1 MTQTCPHC
9 HAANRD
15 TARFCAQCS
24 RPLRQQCPHC
34 GAMNSIRSHFCN
46 HCGKPMAHRQS
57 YQGAIPM
64 AQEPRCPQCGRVNP
78 AGSRFCN
85 GCGAA
90 LPSSLQRRHSDGAP
104 PPLKRRH
111 SDGAPSTGP
120 QHQFPPPSAPSPPE
134 STTGSLAPQS
144 VLSGRYVI
152 SRCVGRGGMGAVYQ
166 AADIR
171 IPGKTWAIKEM
182 SDAAI
187 TNPLE
192 KQHAIAAFRQ
202 EALMLARLDH
212 PNLPK
217 VTDHFAEGGKQYL
230 VMDFIVGETLDKR
243 LEQMDGGPLP
253 VDDARDW
260 GRQLCDVLGY
270 LHGQD
275 PPVIFR
281 DLKPR
286 NVMVTPDG
294 TVKLIDFGIARLFK
308 PGKVSDTAFFGTV
321 GYSPREQYGA
331 GQTDA
336 RSDIYALGATL
347 HHLLTG
353 IPPTD
358 MPFEFAD
365 IHSIN
370 SQVPAPMAEAV
381 MKALSDDPAERWQS
395 VEEMGAALT
404 REPSPPQVP
413 AGLVPARPKV
423 SPVLQPAAAAAA
435 AAQVNQDAIPQPIS
449 VPASSRLNF
458 WRGIVLVLIGAA
470 LHGGLVL
477 LTLDTLEEYV
487 EFPQAA
493 SAFIPALFGILFG
506 PWVGGA
512 VGVLGSLAWNA
523 LEGWY
528 SHVQWGIALSAC
540 IVGAL
545 PGLIV
550 KDARNRK
557 RVLGA
562 GVLGSV
568 MYALAVPVA
577 IGILEEW
584 WYDFW
589 YIAVQIL
596 VPALPLNVLLL
607 PFLAQWLV
615 GPVQG
620 RGLYWRDT
628 RQDSGGS

>member
-1 MTQTCPHC
+1 
-9 HAANRD
+9 
-15 TARFCAQCS
+15 
-24 RPLRQQCPHC
+24 
-34 GAMNSIRSHFCN
+34 MNSIRSYFCN
-46 HCGKPMAHRQS
+46 HCGKPLV
-57 YQGAIPM
+57 
-64 AQEPRCPQCGRVNP
+64 QELRCPQCGRVNP
-78 AGSRFCN
+78 AGSCFCN

-90 LPSSLQRRHSDGAP
+90 LPS
-104 PPLKRRH
+104 
-111 SDGAPSTGP
+111 TGP
-120 QHQFPPPSAPSPPE
+120 QRQFPSHQPSRERTPHPPPPAPSPPE
-134 STTGSLAPQS
+134 PETGFLAPQS

-182 SDAAI
+182 SDTAI
-187 TNPLE
+187 TNPLD

-217 VTDHFAEGGKQYL
+217 VTDHFTEGGKQYL
-230 VMDFIVGETLDKR
+230 VMDFIVGETLGER
-243 LEQMDGGPLP
+243 LEQVGGGPLP
-253 VDDARDW
+253 VDDVRDW
-260 GRQLCDVLGY
+260 GHQLCDVLGY
-270 LHGQD
+270 LHSQN

-286 NVMVTPDG
+286 NVMLTPDA

-308 PGKVSDTAFFGTV
+308 PGKATDTAFFGTV
-321 GYSPREQYGA
+321 GYSPREQYGG

-347 HHLLTG
+347 YHLLTG
-353 IPPTD
+353 VSPTE
-358 MPFEFAD
+358 MPFDLED
-365 IHSIN
+365 IRSIN
-370 SQVPAPMAEAV
+370 SQVPAPITEAV
-381 MKALSDDPAERWQS
+381 MKALSEDPAERWQS
-395 VEEMGAALT
+395 AEEMGEALT
-404 REPSPPQVP
+404 REPSPPPKLARQSKL
-413 AGLVPARPKV
+413 GKRPKV
-423 SPVLQPAAAAAA
+423 SPVLQPAAAAA
-435 AAQVNQDAIPQPIS
+435 QVNEDAIPQRIS
-449 VPASSRLNF
+449 VPATSRLNF
-458 WRGIVLVLIGAA
+458 WRGIALVLTGAA
-470 LHGGLVL
+470 LHGGLVM

-493 SAFIPALFGILFG
+493 FAFIPALFGILFG
-506 PWVGGA
+506 PWIGGA
-512 VGVLGSLAWNA
+512 TGVLGSLVWNTIG
-523 LEGWY
+523 GWY

-540 IVGAL
+540 TMGVL

-557 RVLGA
+557 EVLGA

-577 IGILEEW
+577 VGVLEEW

-589 YIAVQIL
+589 YIAVQVLI
-596 VPALPLNVLLL
+596 PALPLNVLLL
-607 PFLAQWLV
+607 PFLARWLV
-615 GPVQG
+615 RPVQR

-628 RQDSGGS
+628 RPDSGGN